1 MKKIDKMD
9 GSHADFPFLF
19 YPDAQK
25 EVMIQAI
32 NLHLEYLRICLY
44 TALTALVTSIQSYP
58 MERLLLMRTTARLSR
73 QF

>member
-1 MKKIDKMD
+1 MKKLTKWM
-9 GSHADFPFLF
+9 A
-19 YPDAQK
+19 
-25 EVMIQAI
+25 VMLIPILVLSGCTKRSYDTI